1 MSSHR
6 LAKKDSLVIIT
17 VISTL
22 VITSSSISNYGYVDI
37 GRIVYG
43 QSDPDQAN
51 SNITRMVN
59 MQDIPIEK
67 VHGNEPNSPSLKTDV
82 SDYVS

>member
-1 MSSHR
+1 M
-6 LAKKDSLVIIT
+6 
-17 VISTL
+17 
-22 VITSSSISNYGYVDI
+22 
-37 GRIVYG
+37 YG